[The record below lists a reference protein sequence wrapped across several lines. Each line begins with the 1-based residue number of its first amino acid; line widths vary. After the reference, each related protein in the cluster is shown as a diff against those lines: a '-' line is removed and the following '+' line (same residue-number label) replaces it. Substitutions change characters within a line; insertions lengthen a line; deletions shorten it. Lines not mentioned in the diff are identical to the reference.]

1 MKKNKVIRDVK
12 KPLMN
17 FFFEML
23 INIKVA
29 HLTTTSFAAHKATD
43 KLYDDI
49 NELYDKFLEIYIG
62 IYGRPLITE
71 KQDIT
76 YNKMT
81 GTGNERIV
89 SCINHCINFLTN
101 DIMDYI
107 SEKDTEL
114 LNIRDEMKGALNRTL
129 YLLTLS

>member
-1 MKKNKVIRDVK
+1 MGKKKILKDGK
-12 KPLMN
+12 KLLMN

-43 KLYDDI
+43 KLYDEI
-49 NELYDKFLEIYIG
+49 NNLYDKFLEIYIG
-62 IYGRPLITE
+62 IYGRPMITE
-71 KQDIT
+71 KQEIV
-76 YNKMT
+76 YYKMN
-81 GTGNERIV
+81 GVGNERIV

-101 DIMDYI
+101 DIMEYI

>member
-1 MKKNKVIRDVK
+1 MTKHKKHSPVHK
-12 KPLMN
+12 KPLTN

-23 INIKVA
+23 INVKVA
-29 HLTTTSFAAHKATD
+29 HLSTTSYAAHKATD
-43 KLYDDI
+43 KLYDEL

-62 IYGRPLITE
+62 IYGRPIITD
-71 KQDIT
+71 KQDIV
-76 YNKMT
+76 YNRMD
-81 GTGNERIV
+81 GNEKII
-89 SCINHCINFLTN
+89 SCINHCLGYLTK
-101 DIMDYI
+101 DIFEYI

>member
-1 MKKNKVIRDVK
+1 MGKKNLMMDK

-29 HLTTTSFAAHKATD
+29 HLSTTSYAAHKATD

-49 NELYDKFLEIYIG
+49 NDLYDKFLEVYIG
-62 IYGRPLITE
+62 IYGRPIITE
-71 KQDIT
+71 KQEIVYYRMDG
-76 YNKMT
+76 K
-81 GTGNERIV
+81 GNEKII
-89 SCINHCINFLTN
+89 SCINHCIGFITK
-101 DIMDYI
+101 DIMEYI
-107 SEKDTEL
+107 SDKDTDL
-114 LNIRDEMKGALNRTL
+114 LNIRDEMKAVLNRTL

>member
-1 MKKNKVIRDVK
+1 MGKKKILKDSK

-29 HLTTTSFAAHKATD
+29 HLTTISFAAHKATD
-43 KLYDDI
+43 KLYDEI
-49 NELYDKFLEIYIG
+49 NDLYDKFLEIYIG
-62 IYGRPLITE
+62 IYGRPMITE
-71 KQDIT
+71 KQEIV
-76 YNKMT
+76 YYKMN
-81 GTGNERIV
+81 GESNEKLI
-89 SCINHCINFLTN
+89 SFINRCINFLIK
-101 DIMDYI
+101 DIMEYI

>member
-1 MKKNKVIRDVK
+1 MGKKKIMMGK

-29 HLTTTSFAAHKATD
+29 HLSTTSYAAHKATD

-49 NELYDKFLEIYIG
+49 NDLYDKFLEVYIG
-62 IYGRPLITE
+62 IYGRPIITE
-71 KQDIT
+71 KQEIVYYRMD
-76 YNKMT
+76 
-81 GTGNERIV
+81 GSGNEKII
-89 SCINHCINFLTN
+89 SCINHCIGFITK
-101 DIMDYI
+101 DIMEYI
-107 SEKDTEL
+107 SDKDTDL
-114 LNIRDEMKGALNRTL
+114 LNIRDEMKAVLNRTL